1 MNEKNE
7 CARYEEL
14 CSAAIDHA
22 LTEQEQKELDAHL
35 AECPACR
42 AYLEELRTMHDL
54 WKELETPM
62 PPALHEKIMSE
73 IEAEVQKTIVQTP
86 QKHRRRPPV
95 FTMLAAAAACV
106 LLAVTGNLTGLFG
119 HVGTTTIQSS
129 VADAS
134 TQTEVGPSTAEAG
147 PNTNNAIMDG
157 ETPAQNNRAIPDD
170 GQTLE
175 PSADDSTSSDSS
187 TATPDESESDASSSS
202 DSRSGTAQTE
212 PEDKT
217 SNDAA
222 SDTQPESNESAGIA
236 PASIAPFS
244 ATAPSSRSAN
254 ANSAAMPE
262 EVTKMTFARC
272 YTVTR
277 TDSSPDSLPVIDG
290 MTLIIRQSGTAYYSV
305 ENNES
310 KIEMVLQELEKNGYT
325 TALNQ
330 SSGIT
335 TQRDAKLILLLVQE

>member
-42 AYLEELRTMHDL
+42 AYLEELRTMHDM

-119 HVGTTTIQSS
+119 HVGTTTIHSS

-134 TQTEVGPSTAEAG
+134 TQTEAGPSTAEAV
-147 PNTNNAIMDG
+147 PDSNTATDDTN
-157 ETPAQNNRAIPDD
+157 TPALGSRAVPDS

-175 PSADDSTSSDSS
+175 PSADNNTSDDSTEASDNQ
-187 TATPDESESDASSSS
+187 AASSSGS
-202 DSRSGTAQTE
+202 SRAGTAPAESDDQT
-212 PEDKT
+212 T
-217 SNDAA
+217 NDAD
-222 SDTQPESNESAGIA
+222 SETQSESNESAGIA

-244 ATAPSSRSAN
+244 ANGPSTRSVGAD
-254 ANSAAMPE
+254 SAAVPQ
-262 EVTKMTFARC
+262 EVSKMTFARC

-277 TDSSPDSLPVIDG
+277 TDSSPDSLPVIDD
-290 MTLIIRQSGTAYYSV
+290 MTLIIRQNGTAYYSV

-310 KIEMVLQELEKNGYT
+310 KIEMVLQQLEKNGYT

-330 SSGIT
+330 STGIT
-335 TQRDAKLILLLVQE
+335 TQRDAKLVLLLVQDS

>member
-42 AYLEELRTMHDL
+42 AYLEELRTMHDM

-119 HVGTTTIQSS
+119 HVGTTTIHSS

-134 TQTEVGPSTAEAG
+134 TQTEAGPSTAEAV
-147 PNTNNAIMDG
+147 PDSNTATDDTN
-157 ETPAQNNRAIPDD
+157 TPALGSRAVPDS

-175 PSADDSTSSDSS
+175 PSADNNTSDDNTDASDNQ
-187 TATPDESESDASSSS
+187 AASSSGS
-202 DSRSGTAQTE
+202 SRAGTAPAESDDQT
-212 PEDKT
+212 T
-217 SNDAA
+217 NDAD
-222 SDTQPESNESAGIA
+222 SETQSESNESAGIA

-244 ATAPSSRSAN
+244 ANGPSTRSAG
-254 ANSAAMPE
+254 ADSAAVPQ
-262 EVTKMTFARC
+262 EVSKMTFARC

-277 TDSSPDSLPVIDG
+277 TDSSPDSLPVIDD
-290 MTLIIRQSGTAYYSV
+290 MTLIIRQNGTAYYLS
-305 ENNES
+305 
-310 KIEMVLQELEKNGYT
+310 
-325 TALNQ
+325 
-330 SSGIT
+330 
-335 TQRDAKLILLLVQE
+335 LIHI